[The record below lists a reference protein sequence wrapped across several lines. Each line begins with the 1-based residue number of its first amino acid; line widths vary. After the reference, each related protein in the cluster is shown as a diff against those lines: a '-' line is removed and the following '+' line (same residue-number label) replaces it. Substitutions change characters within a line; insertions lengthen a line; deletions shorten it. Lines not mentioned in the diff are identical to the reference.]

1 MPADQAQHLG
11 LRLGQP
17 GGVEPTPGRPA
28 QLPRNRPTTLN
39 SSAMRSVRVST
50 TDITSV
56 TELVFPT
63 GSLGGTYS
71 SKGVGEGIITVEQPA
86 PGWPLAGSFKYDARE
101 DRWEWSDEVAVM
113 HGYEPGTVTP
123 TTELVL
129 SHKHPDDKPTVAQ
142 LIEQV
147 RRLGIPFSSRHR
159 IIDTAGKIHVV
170 VVVGDRWK
178 DDAGEVVGT
187 TGFYIDVTE
196 EFDADVR
203 RSLDEVVA
211 IIAVRRATI
220 NQAIGMLMLAHGLS
234 ADEAFE
240 VLARRS
246 QETNVKLRDL
256 AAQFVKDVAA
266 TSRLGPGVATRLD
279 DILSTVHERLG
290 EPG

>member
-1 MPADQAQHLG
+1 
-11 LRLGQP
+11 
-17 GGVEPTPGRPA
+17 
-28 QLPRNRPTTLN
+28 
-39 SSAMRSVRVST
+39 
-50 TDITSV
+50 
-56 TELVFPT
+56 
-63 GSLGGTYS
+63 
-71 SKGVGEGIITVEQPA
+71 VEQPA
-86 PGWPLAGSFKYDARE
+86 PGWPLAGSFKYHARE

-129 SHKHPDDKPTVAQ
+129 AHKHPDDKPTVAQ

-246 QETNVKLRDL
+246 QATNVKLRDL
-256 AAQFVKDVAA
+256 AAQFVKEVAA

-290 EPG
+290 EPGY

>member
-1 MPADQAQHLG
+1 
-11 LRLGQP
+11 
-17 GGVEPTPGRPA
+17 
-28 QLPRNRPTTLN
+28 
-39 SSAMRSVRVST
+39 
-50 TDITSV
+50 
-56 TELVFPT
+56 
-63 GSLGGTYS
+63 
-71 SKGVGEGIITVEQPA
+71 VEQPA
-86 PGWPLAGSFKYDARE
+86 PGWPLAGSFKYHARE

-129 SHKHPDDKPTVAQ
+129 AHKHPDDKPTVAQ

-159 IIDTAGKIHVV
+159 IIDTAGRIHVV

>member
-1 MPADQAQHLG
+1 M
-11 LRLGQP
+11 
-17 GGVEPTPGRPA
+17 
-28 QLPRNRPTTLN
+28 
-39 SSAMRSVRVST
+39 
-50 TDITSV
+50 
-56 TELVFPT
+56 
-63 GSLGGTYS
+63 
-71 SKGVGEGIITVEQPA
+71 TVEQPA
-86 PGWPLAGSFKYDARE
+86 PGWPLAGSFKYHARE

-256 AAQFVKDVAA
+256 AAQFVKEVAA

-290 EPG
+290 EPGY

>member
-1 MPADQAQHLG
+1 
-11 LRLGQP
+11 
-17 GGVEPTPGRPA
+17 
-28 QLPRNRPTTLN
+28 
-39 SSAMRSVRVST
+39 
-50 TDITSV
+50 
-56 TELVFPT
+56 
-63 GSLGGTYS
+63 
-71 SKGVGEGIITVEQPA
+71 VEQPA

-178 DDAGEVVGT
+178 DGAGEVVGT

-211 IIAVRRATI
+211 IIVVRRATI

-234 ADEAFE
+234 ADERSKSWPG
-240 VLARRS
+240 ARRRPTS
-246 QETNVKLRDL
+246 NC
-256 AAQFVKDVAA
+256 A
-266 TSRLGPGVATRLD
+266 TSPPNSSRTWQRRHGWGPASPPASTTSCRPSTSASASPATRASRRPATPAGPGHRRRR
-279 DILSTVHERLG
+279 S
-290 EPG
+290 PGR

>member
-1 MPADQAQHLG
+1 
-11 LRLGQP
+11 
-17 GGVEPTPGRPA
+17 
-28 QLPRNRPTTLN
+28 
-39 SSAMRSVRVST
+39 
-50 TDITSV
+50 
-56 TELVFPT
+56 
-63 GSLGGTYS
+63 
-71 SKGVGEGIITVEQPA
+71 VEQPA
-86 PGWPLAGSFKYDARE
+86 PGWPLAGSFKYHARE

-129 SHKHPDDKPTVAQ
+129 AHKHPDDKPTVAQ

-159 IIDTAGKIHVV
+159 IIDTAGRIHVV

-246 QETNVKLRDL
+246 QATNVKLRDL

-290 EPG
+290 EPGY

>member
-1 MPADQAQHLG
+1 M
-11 LRLGQP
+11 
-17 GGVEPTPGRPA
+17 
-28 QLPRNRPTTLN
+28 
-39 SSAMRSVRVST
+39 
-50 TDITSV
+50 
-56 TELVFPT
+56 
-63 GSLGGTYS
+63 
-71 SKGVGEGIITVEQPA
+71 EQPA
-86 PGWPLAGSFKYDARE
+86 PGWPLAGSFKYHARE

-129 SHKHPDDKPTVAQ
+129 AHKHPDDKPTVAQ

>member
-1 MPADQAQHLG
+1 
-11 LRLGQP
+11 
-17 GGVEPTPGRPA
+17 
-28 QLPRNRPTTLN
+28 
-39 SSAMRSVRVST
+39 
-50 TDITSV
+50 
-56 TELVFPT
+56 
-63 GSLGGTYS
+63 
-71 SKGVGEGIITVEQPA
+71 VEQPA
-86 PGWPLAGSFKYDARE
+86 PGWPLAGSFKYHARE

-129 SHKHPDDKPTVAQ
+129 AHKHPDDKPTVAQ

-159 IIDTAGKIHVV
+159 IIDTAGRIHVV

-246 QETNVKLRDL
+246 QATNVKLRDL

>member
-1 MPADQAQHLG
+1 M
-11 LRLGQP
+11 
-17 GGVEPTPGRPA
+17 
-28 QLPRNRPTTLN
+28 
-39 SSAMRSVRVST
+39 
-50 TDITSV
+50 
-56 TELVFPT
+56 
-63 GSLGGTYS
+63 
-71 SKGVGEGIITVEQPA
+71 EQPA
-86 PGWPLAGSFKYDARE
+86 PGWPLAGSFKYHARE

-159 IIDTAGKIHVV
+159 IIDTAGRIHVV

-246 QETNVKLRDL
+246 QATNVKLRDL

-279 DILSTVHERLG
+279 DLLSTVHERLG

>member
-1 MPADQAQHLG
+1 M
-11 LRLGQP
+11 
-17 GGVEPTPGRPA
+17 
-28 QLPRNRPTTLN
+28 
-39 SSAMRSVRVST
+39 
-50 TDITSV
+50 
-56 TELVFPT
+56 
-63 GSLGGTYS
+63 
-71 SKGVGEGIITVEQPA
+71 TVEQPA
-86 PGWPLAGSFKYDARE
+86 PGWPLAGSFKYHARE

-129 SHKHPDDKPTVAQ
+129 AHKHPDDKPTVAQ

-256 AAQFVKDVAA
+256 AAQFVKEAAA

>member
-1 MPADQAQHLG
+1 M
-11 LRLGQP
+11 
-17 GGVEPTPGRPA
+17 
-28 QLPRNRPTTLN
+28 
-39 SSAMRSVRVST
+39 
-50 TDITSV
+50 
-56 TELVFPT
+56 
-63 GSLGGTYS
+63 
-71 SKGVGEGIITVEQPA
+71 EQPA
-86 PGWPLAGSFKYDARE
+86 PGWPLAGSFKYHARE

-129 SHKHPDDKPTVAQ
+129 AHKHPDDKPTVAQ

-159 IIDTAGKIHVV
+159 IIDTAGRIHVV

-246 QETNVKLRDL
+246 QATNVKLRDL
-256 AAQFVKDVAA
+256 AGQFVKDVAA

-290 EPG
+290 EPGY

>member
-1 MPADQAQHLG
+1 M
-11 LRLGQP
+11 
-17 GGVEPTPGRPA
+17 
-28 QLPRNRPTTLN
+28 
-39 SSAMRSVRVST
+39 
-50 TDITSV
+50 
-56 TELVFPT
+56 
-63 GSLGGTYS
+63 
-71 SKGVGEGIITVEQPA
+71 EQPA
-86 PGWPLAGSFKYDARE
+86 PGWPLAGSFKYHARE

-129 SHKHPDDKPTVAQ
+129 AHKHPDDKPTVAQ

-159 IIDTAGKIHVV
+159 IIDTAGRIHVV

-240 VLARRS
+240 VLAGRS
-246 QETNVKLRDL
+246 QATNVKLRDL

-290 EPG
+290 EPGY

>member
-1 MPADQAQHLG
+1 M
-11 LRLGQP
+11 
-17 GGVEPTPGRPA
+17 
-28 QLPRNRPTTLN
+28 
-39 SSAMRSVRVST
+39 
-50 TDITSV
+50 
-56 TELVFPT
+56 
-63 GSLGGTYS
+63 
-71 SKGVGEGIITVEQPA
+71 EQPA
-86 PGWPLAGSFKYDARE
+86 PGWPLAGSFKYHARE

-129 SHKHPDDKPTVAQ
+129 AHKHPDDKPTVAQ

-159 IIDTAGKIHVV
+159 IIDTAGRIHVV

-290 EPG
+290 EPGY

>member
-1 MPADQAQHLG
+1 M
-11 LRLGQP
+11 
-17 GGVEPTPGRPA
+17 
-28 QLPRNRPTTLN
+28 
-39 SSAMRSVRVST
+39 
-50 TDITSV
+50 
-56 TELVFPT
+56 
-63 GSLGGTYS
+63 
-71 SKGVGEGIITVEQPA
+71 EQPA
-86 PGWPLAGSFKYDARE
+86 PGWPLAGSFKYHARE

>member
-1 MPADQAQHLG
+1 M
-11 LRLGQP
+11 
-17 GGVEPTPGRPA
+17 
-28 QLPRNRPTTLN
+28 
-39 SSAMRSVRVST
+39 
-50 TDITSV
+50 
-56 TELVFPT
+56 
-63 GSLGGTYS
+63 
-71 SKGVGEGIITVEQPA
+71 TVEQPA
-86 PGWPLAGSFKYDARE
+86 PGWPLAGSFKYHARE

-129 SHKHPDDKPTVAQ
+129 AHKHPDDKPTVAQ

-159 IIDTAGKIHVV
+159 IIDTAGRIHVV

-279 DILSTVHERLG
+279 DVLSTVHERLG

>member
-1 MPADQAQHLG
+1 M
-11 LRLGQP
+11 
-17 GGVEPTPGRPA
+17 
-28 QLPRNRPTTLN
+28 
-39 SSAMRSVRVST
+39 
-50 TDITSV
+50 
-56 TELVFPT
+56 
-63 GSLGGTYS
+63 
-71 SKGVGEGIITVEQPA
+71 EQPA
-86 PGWPLAGSFKYDARE
+86 PGWPLAGSFKYHARE

-290 EPG
+290 EPGY